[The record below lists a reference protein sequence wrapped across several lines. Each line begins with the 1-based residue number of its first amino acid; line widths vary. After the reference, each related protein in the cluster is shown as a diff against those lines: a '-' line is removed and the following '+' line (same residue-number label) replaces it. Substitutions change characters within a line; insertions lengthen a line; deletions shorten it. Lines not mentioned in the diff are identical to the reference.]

1 MSRPGQPAT
10 SPVNSGTPQRA
21 ARLLVVDGRVTEPA
35 VYAAPFGLVVGVG
48 GFEDGSL
55 EREKGLEPSTTCLGS
70 RDSTN

>member
-1 MSRPGQPAT
+1 MSLAAGDVT
-10 SPVNSGTPQRA
+10 SPGSSWTPQRA

-48 GFEDGSL
+48 GFEYGSL